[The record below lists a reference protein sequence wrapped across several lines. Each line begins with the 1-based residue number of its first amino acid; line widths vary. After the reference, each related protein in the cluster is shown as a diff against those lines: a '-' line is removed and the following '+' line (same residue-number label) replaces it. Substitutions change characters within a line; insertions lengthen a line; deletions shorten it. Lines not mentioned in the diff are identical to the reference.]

1 MGSAASYGSCKG
13 DGCETPLKA
22 NGDDSVGEVTWRV
35 RLLCE
40 VGKDPTS
47 VTRDFPRIPVYVRTA
62 SRHNYCAAEEREKQR
77 QHPILGMA
85 AGDSEEAKQEFLASR
100 CERVRTAVELL
111 MELCGEDALALRSV
125 WQVEQQRLG
134 TADGASLLLAVLLKS
149 GMLQVRGKDGR
160 RNSFGS
166 DASGIP
172 AVAAETT
179 PKRATPSH
187 DTADAM
193 VLVLPKYTVQSRT
206 LRVMQYMVQEAVF
219 FPLQWLTG
227 VFRFPWCRRMQDL
240 LWTVH
245 VYAEKDTSE
254 DSDRELIILQ
264 HKQTLRHYV
273 DPKERGTTPRF
284 EIDWV
289 CSICIDPLHLLRDVS
304 SPPTMGK
311 DAEVRSIKAEI
322 LAARVEA
329 PSRTMCCV
337 APAWRRRRREL
348 KKRLLDRFKVELDVV
363 AALHER
369 TVF

>member
-1 MGSAASYGSCKG
+1 MGSAASYGSCNS
-13 DGCETPLKA
+13 DGCDTPLKA
-22 NGDDSVGEVTWRV
+22 NGDRDAGVVTWRV
-35 RLLCE
+35 RLLYE

-62 SRHNYCAAEEREKQR
+62 ARHNYCATDEGEKQR
-77 QHPILGMA
+77 QHPILGVA
-85 AGDSEEAKQEFLASR
+85 AGDSEEAKHEFLASR
-100 CERVRTAVELL
+100 CERVRNSVELL

-125 WQVEQQRLG
+125 WQVEQERLG

-166 DASGIP
+166 DASGTP
-172 AVAAETT
+172 AAAAETT
-179 PKRATPSH
+179 PKRGTRSH
-187 DTADAM
+187 DTADA
-193 VLVLPKYTVQSRT
+193 VASVLPQYTVQSRA

-219 FPLQWLTG
+219 FPLRWLTG
-227 VFRFPWCRRMQDL
+227 VFRFPWCTHMQDL

-254 DSDRELIILQ
+254 DSDQELIILQ

-273 DPKERGTTPRF
+273 DPKERGTKPRF

-289 CSICIDPLHLLRDVS
+289 CSICIDPCHLLRDVS
-304 SPPTMGK
+304 NPPTMGK

-329 PSRTMCCV
+329 PPKTMCCV
-337 APAWRRRRREL
+337 APVWRRRRREL
-348 KKRLLDRFKVELDVV
+348 KKLLQDRFKVGLDVV